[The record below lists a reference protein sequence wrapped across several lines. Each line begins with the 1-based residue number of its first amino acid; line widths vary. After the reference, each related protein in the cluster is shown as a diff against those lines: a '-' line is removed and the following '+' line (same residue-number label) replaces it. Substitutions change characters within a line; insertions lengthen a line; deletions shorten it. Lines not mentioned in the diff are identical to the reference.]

1 MRGTTSSPPPAR
13 TLRLADPA
21 PEATLS
27 VDDAARLLGV
37 PEPEAR
43 ALADEG
49 GRVSLA
55 AVRDRIGGAATL
67 ELAHEL
73 AKELAD
79 AREEVGRVSG
89 SLKEVRA
96 SNARLQREAK
106 EATAERRRLLD
117 EVLELRA
124 AAEERLMLMER
135 IEHISRM
142 EQDLEEST
150 SELDRLRNRGLLARL
165 LNR

>member
-1 MRGTTSSPPPAR
+1 LGDR
-13 TLRLADPA
+13 A

-27 VDDAARLLGV
+27 VDDAARLLSV

-43 ALADEG
+43 ELADEG
-49 GRVSLA
+49 GRVPLEV
-55 AVRDRIGGAATL
+55 VRDRIGGAAVAL
-67 ELAHEL
+67 ELAL
-73 AKELAD
+73 ALAR
-79 AREEVGRVSG
+79 AREEVGRLSG

-96 SNARLQREAK
+96 YNARLQREAK
-106 EATAERRRLLD
+106 EATTERRRLLD

-135 IEHISRM
+135 VEHIARV

-150 SELDRLRNRGLLARL
+150 WELDRLRNRGLLARL